1 MCAGNEMQIDKDK
14 MNLPEIG
21 ETITT
26 ERALEFC
33 EHFKLDHLTD
43 RINSNPSG
51 YKERV
56 FDGVSVFDDKCAAAI
71 FNVDQKTLTLKCA
84 LPHDLR
90 YAYGESGNTKE
101 RKDADL
107 KLKSDLL
114 IKANMSKFWASALYL
129 AVQIGGTEFLGLSYT
144 WAFAKKS

>member
-1 MCAGNEMQIDKDK
+1 MPIDELKI
-14 MNLPEIG
+14 NLPEIG

-26 ERALEFC
+26 KRALELC
-33 EHFKLDHLTD
+33 KHFELDHLIE

-51 YKERV
+51 YKELV
-56 FDGVSVFDDKCAAAI
+56 FDGVSVLDDKCAAAI
-71 FNVDQKTLTLKCA
+71 LHVDQKTLTLKCA

-90 YAYGESGNTKE
+90 YGYGESGNTKE

-107 KLKSDLL
+107 ILKSDLL
-114 IKANMSKFWASALYL
+114 NKAKTSNFWASIFYL
-129 AVQIGGTEFLGLSYT
+129 SVRIGGAEFLGLSYT